1 MLGGIKRFIKSKL
14 LTDSHPFLMSLY
26 HKRQLRIMSSALSE
40 YDAHS
45 RMSYAEIESAVGSQ
59 YRKMFGRTL
68 NWDNPQTYNE
78 KIHVSKVYMPDP
90 IKTRLADKVAV
101 REWITERIG
110 SEYLIPLLGVYDSFD
125 EIDFDA
131 LPDSFVIKCNH
142 DSGSYTIVKDKSKI
156 DRDFLRRKYELLMRR
171 NFAWMGWE
179 MHYRDI
185 PHKIV
190 IEKYIDNAAVNDYRF
205 YCFDGKPYYCAVDF
219 YDSSHKRSARNIYG
233 MSWDIQPFI
242 FQYPNY
248 TGKAPCPDNF
258 GELKDIAQKLAEG
271 FPQVRVDLYSA
282 ESKVFFGEMTFTHAN
297 GFQKFTPDEWDYKL
311 GELWPFDNT
320 IRAKVRAKFTR
331 PADYH
336 P

>member
-1 MLGGIKRFIKSKL
+1 MLGGIKRFIKSTL
-14 LTDSHPFLMSLY
+14 LTDSHPFLMSMY
-26 HKRQLRIMSSALSE
+26 HKRQLRIMSSALAE

-68 NWDNPQTYNE
+68 NWENPQTYNE
-78 KIHVSKVYMPDP
+78 KIHVSKIYMPDP

-142 DSGSYTIVKDKSKI
+142 DSGSVTLVKDKSKI
-156 DRDFLRRKYELLMRR
+156 NSDFLRRKYELLMRR

-179 MHYRDI
+179 MHYRNI
-185 PHKIV
+185 PHKIM
-190 IEKYIDNAAVNDYRF
+190 IERYMGDAISDYKFQCFNGEPYSCRVDYDRF
-205 YCFDGKPYYCAVDF
+205 GDHRRNV
-219 YDSSHKRSARNIYG
+219 YDMDWKIIPFMKGHYQHPDREYPSPPEYEDMKRIVRELG
-233 MSWDIQPFI
+233 RDI
-242 FQYPNY
+242 
-248 TGKAPCPDNF
+248 
-258 GELKDIAQKLAEG
+258 E
-271 FPQVRVDLYSA
+271 QVRIDMYLVDGHIY
-282 ESKVFFGEMTFTHAN
+282 FGEMTFTNAD
-297 GFQKFTPDEWDYKL
+297 GFEEFIPDEWDYKL

-320 IRAKVRAKFTR
+320 IRAKVLAKFTR